1 MERLYSVR
9 FRVYLKRME
18 INGGSYRPH
27 PQPLP
32 LKGGESHAAS
42 QQQARRLIS
51 PPLEGRGEPCGTS
64 TANKADHLPSP
75 SRGGVGGG
83 VCISLIAEKEMGW
96 GWGLYPKQK
105 NKNYLVQSNES
116 NTFPRTETKRNKDTK
131 KPRVK

>member
-1 MERLYSVR
+1 MKDFILESIHMMRMIYSR
-9 FRVYLKRME
+9 CAAA
-18 INGGSYRPH
+18 
-27 PQPLP
+27 PL
-32 LKGGESHAAS
+32 
-42 QQQARRLIS
+42 
-51 PPLEGRGEPCGTS
+51 
-64 TANKADHLPSP
+64 P